1 MALDR
6 RPSLQRRN
14 RDPIARELGKSQ
26 ADVMN
31 VFWKQGSATVPEL
44 LETLTKK
51 RDIAYT
57 TVLTV
62 VQRLYARGLLE
73 REAEGRAFRYW
84 PTRTRDELIAD
95 WSDELID
102 RLLGDFGDVA
112 VARLDERL
120 RDVAPA
126 ARERLREAA
135 KKKR

>member
-1 MALDR
+1 
-6 RPSLQRRN
+6 
-14 RDPIARELGKSQ
+14 
-26 ADVMN
+26 MN
-31 VFWKQGSATVPEL
+31 VLWKRGSATVPEL
-44 LETLTKK
+44 VETITKK

-62 VQRLYARGLLE
+62 VQRLHARGLLE
-73 REAEGRAFRYW
+73 REAEGRSFRYR
-84 PTRTRDELIAD
+84 PTRTREELLAD

-126 ARERLREAA
+126 ARQRLRDAA
-135 KKKR
+135 EKNR

>member
-14 RDPIARELGKSQ
+14 RDPIARELGSSQ
-26 ADVMN
+26 AEVMN
-31 VFWKQGSATVPEL
+31 VLWRRGSATVPEL
-44 LETLTKK
+44 VETITKK
-51 RDIAYT
+51 RDLAYT
-57 TVLTV
+57 TVLTL

-73 REAEGRAFRYW
+73 REAEGRGFRYW
-84 PTRTRDELIAD
+84 PTRTRDELLAD

-126 ARERLREAA
+126 ARQRLREAA

>member
-14 RDPIARELGKSQ
+14 RDPIARELGSSQ
-26 ADVMN
+26 AEVMN
-31 VFWKQGSATVPEL
+31 VLWRRGSATVPEL
-44 LETLTKK
+44 VETITKK
-51 RDIAYT
+51 RDLAYT
-57 TVLTV
+57 TVLTL

-73 REAEGRAFRYW
+73 REAEGRGFRYW
-84 PTRTRDELIAD
+84 PTRTRDELLAD

-120 RDVAPA
+120 RDLAPA
-126 ARERLREAA
+126 ARQRLREAA

>member
-1 MALDR
+1 
-6 RPSLQRRN
+6 
-14 RDPIARELGKSQ
+14 
-26 ADVMN
+26 MN
-31 VFWKQGSATVPEL
+31 VLWKRGSATVPEL
-44 LETLTKK
+44 VETITKK

-62 VQRLYARGLLE
+62 VQRLHARGLLE
-73 REAEGRAFRYW
+73 REAEGRSFRYR
-84 PTRTRDELIAD
+84 PTRTREELLAD

-126 ARERLREAA
+126 ARQRLREAA

>member
-6 RPSLQRRN
+6 RPTLQRRN

-31 VFWKQGSATVPEL
+31 VFWKRGSATVPEL
-44 LETLTKK
+44 VDALTKK

-73 REAEGRAFRYW
+73 RKAEGRAFRYW
-84 PTRTRDELIAD
+84 PTRTR
-95 WSDELID
+95 DELID